1 MGRCSLA
8 HIPEPESLEA
18 LKDLRPLGQ
27 IHESFIIAAG
37 RDGLWIIDQHVAHE
51 RILFEQVLAQRA
63 KGSVESQ
70 RMLLPM
76 VITVSAAQQLEYA
89 RIAEELDA
97 LGFETEP
104 FGNRTIAIKA
114 APAGVSGADIEKVI
128 FEILEISERELRN
141 ASLDES
147 RAAMAATIACR
158 AAIKINMKLDP
169 AKMDWLLK
177 SLAQTSCPMSCPHG
191 GPSPCAI
198 PRATFLKVFIGSK
211 CVPFLFLLATS
222 IAFSQTNPI
231 TQTERLK
238 WATVSTIGP
247 ANLAG
252 GAFASAFSTGTNSPK
267 EYGPHWDGFFKRQ
280 GLRLTGS
287 ATSNLMEAEVGAL
300 WGEDPRYRR
309 FSNGRIRDCPAWHAI
324 KSSVLAYDR
333 NGDHMP
339 AYARYAAISSS
350 NVISNAWR
358 PDSQRTVGDTT
369 ARIGFGVH
377 GPHHR
382 ELVHGIYA
390 GPDEEVSGSDLQKVI
405 R

>member
-1 MGRCSLA
+1 M
-8 HIPEPESLEA
+8 
-18 LKDLRPLGQ
+18 
-27 IHESFIIAAG
+27 
-37 RDGLWIIDQHVAHE
+37 
-51 RILFEQVLAQRA
+51 
-63 KGSVESQ
+63 
-70 RMLLPM
+70 
-76 VITVSAAQQLEYA
+76 
-89 RIAEELDA
+89 
-97 LGFETEP
+97 
-104 FGNRTIAIKA
+104 RT
-114 APAGVSGADIEKVI
+114 
-128 FEILEISERELRN
+128 
-141 ASLDES
+141 
-147 RAAMAATIACR
+147 
-158 AAIKINMKLDP
+158 
-169 AKMDWLLK
+169 
-177 SLAQTSCPMSCPHG
+177 
-191 GPSPCAI
+191 
-198 PRATFLKVFIGSK
+198 
-211 CVPFLFLLATS
+211 FLFLLATS

-309 FSNGRIRDCPAWHAI
+309 LAMGGFKSRARHAI

-333 NGDHMP
+333 NGNRMP

-369 ARIGFGVH
+369 ARIGFGFM
-377 GPHHR
+377 GR
-382 ELVHGIYA
+382 LIGNSFTEFM
-390 GPDEEVSGSDLQKVI
+390 PDLMKKFP
-405 R
+405 RK